1 MRNKILLLFTIIL
14 LLTFFAACKETPTN
28 NAPSNATGTPPSQAS
43 SMASTGKVFGSGKS
57 GDITAT
63 LSNALGQ
70 LKDGDNEFTIEF
82 RNAAGQSVDVG
93 AITMF
98 IDMPAMPPTMPYMK
112 NNVKLVTTNTPGI
125 YQATVHLEMAG
136 TWNVHIAYKGG
147 AGEGKIEFPLQV
159 K

>member
-1 MRNKILLLFTIIL
+1 MKTKLLLFTL
-14 LLTFFAACKETPTN
+14 LLTFLAACHETPAN
-28 NAPSNATGTPPSQAS
+28 NVASNTTTTPTPPAS
-43 SMASTGKVFGSGKS
+43 SVASIGKVIGTAKS
-57 GDITAT
+57 GDITVT
-63 LSNALGQ
+63 LTNSQGQ
-70 LKDGDNEFTIEF
+70 FKDGDTDFTVEF
-82 RNAAGQSVDVG
+82 RNAASQPVDVG

-136 TWNVHIAYKGG
+136 SWNAHIAYKGG
-147 AGEGKIEFPLQV
+147 AGEGKIAFPIQA

>member
-1 MRNKILLLFTIIL
+1 MRTKLLLIFTTVF
-14 LLTFFAACKETPTN
+14 LLTIFTACNDPGKGATSPAPATPTN
-28 NAPSNATGTPPSQAS
+28 NA
-43 SMASTGKVFGSGKS
+43 ASTGKAIGSAKS

-63 LSNALGQ
+63 LINAQGQ
-70 LKDGDNEFTIEF
+70 LKDSDNDFTVEF
-82 RNAAGQSVDVG
+82 RNAAGQPVDVG

-136 TWNVHIAYKGG
+136 TWTAHIAYKGS
-147 AGEGKIEFPLQV
+147 AGEGKMEFPIHL

>member
-1 MRNKILLLFTIIL
+1 MRNKLFLLFTCL
-14 LLTFFAACKETPTN
+14 LLIFLAACNDTPANHGAGT
-28 NAPSNATGTPPSQAS
+28 ATGTPPAQAS
-43 SMASTGKVFGSGKS
+43 SVASTGKVFGSGKA
-57 GDITAT
+57 GDVTAT

-70 LKDGDNEFTIEF
+70 LKDGDNDFTVEF
-82 RNAAGQSVDVG
+82 RNAAGQPVDVG

-136 TWNVHIAYKGG
+136 TWNVHVTYKGS
-147 AGEGKIEFPLQV
+147 AGEGKIEFPIHL